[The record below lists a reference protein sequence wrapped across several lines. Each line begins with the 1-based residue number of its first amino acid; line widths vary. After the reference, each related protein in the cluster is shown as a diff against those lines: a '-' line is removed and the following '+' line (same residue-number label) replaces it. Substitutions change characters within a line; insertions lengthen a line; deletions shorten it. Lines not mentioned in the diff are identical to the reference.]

1 MLTDLREKLSPFYSD
16 IGRPSIDSE
25 LMLRMLIGGL
35 SVTASGRLQLRLRP
49 TTQFVLNRLTKREVS
64 LGHIRCS
71 LTMSH
76 KKQDTID
83 SRDALNDF
91 AFLYALRSCALTNM
105 FCQPLRIFSLR
116 RENCDE
122 ALSIEIDEGS

>member
-1 MLTDLREKLSPFYSD
+1 
-16 IGRPSIDSE
+16 
-25 LMLRMLIGGL
+25 
-35 SVTASGRLQLRLRP
+35 
-49 TTQFVLNRLTKREVS
+49 
-64 LGHIRCS
+64 
-71 LTMSH
+71 MSH

-91 AFLYALRSCALTNM
+91 AFFYALRNCALTNM

-116 RENCDE
+116 RENGDE